1 MAGNTFGKVFR
12 ITTWGE
18 SHGRGVGVIVDG
30 CPPRIPLDEKIIQQD
45 LDRRRPGVG
54 PTSTA
59 RKERDRIK
67 ILSGTLNG
75 LTTGAPIAMMVE
87 NRDVKSSAYNEIKDL
102 YRPGHADFTYQK
114 KYGIRD
120 WRGGG
125 RASARE
131 TVGRVAAGAVA
142 RKVLSMKSIS
152 VIAYT
157 LELGGVRVSSIDLA
171 EVDKNPFRAPDR
183 SAAKEMGK
191 QVSKIKKA
199 GDSIGGIVEVIALG
213 VPPGLGEPVFDKL
226 DAELAKAL
234 MSIGAVKGVEI
245 GAGFEAARSLGSQ
258 NNDPISTDG
267 FLSNNAGGILGGISN
282 GEPIMARAAV
292 KPIPSI
298 EIEQLTITTDNKP
311 AQISVKGRHDV
322 SAIPRIN
329 AVCEAMVCLALADFH
344 LRQKAIKDF

>member
-1 MAGNTFGKVFR
+1 MAGNTFGKLFR

-18 SHGRGVGVIVDG
+18 SHGKAVGVIIDG
-30 CPPRIPLDEKIIQQD
+30 CPPRIPLDEKIIQED
-45 LDRRRPGVG
+45 LDRRKPGSG

-59 RKERDRIK
+59 RKEKDQVK

-75 LTTGAPIAMMVE
+75 LTTGTPIALMVE
-87 NRDVKSSAYNEIKDL
+87 NRDVKSSAYNELQDL

-142 RKVLSMKSIS
+142 RKVLSVESIS
-152 VIAYT
+152 VVAYT
-157 LELGGVRVSSIDLA
+157 LELGGVKVSSIDLA
-171 EVDKNPFRAPDR
+171 EVNNYPFRTPDK
-183 SAAKEMGK
+183 SAVKEMTRR
-191 QVSKIKKA
+191 VAEVKKV
-199 GDSIGGIVEVIALG
+199 GDSIGGVVEVVAHG
-213 VPPGLGEPVFDKL
+213 VAPGLGEPVFDKL

-245 GAGFEAARSLGSQ
+245 GAGFDSARSLGSH
-258 NNDPISTDG
+258 NNDPISTNG
-267 FLSNNAGGILGGISN
+267 FLSNNAGGILGGVSN
-282 GEPIMARAAV
+282 GEPIVVRAAV

-298 EIEQLTITTDNKP
+298 EIEQQTITVDNKP
-311 AQISVKGRHDV
+311 AHISVKGRHDV

-329 AVCEAMVCLALADFH
+329 AVCEAMVCLTLVDLY
-344 LRQKAIKDF
+344 LRQKVMAS